1 MQQQL
6 ALGVKE
12 AAEAVGLSHWTIR
25 KFIREGKLRSVR
37 LGKRVLVEPS
47 ELQKLIV
54 QGRSN
59 GSQAFYDFRTLGEN
73 NEVATNE

>member
-1 MQQQL
+1 MEHRL

-37 LGKRVLVEPS
+37 LGKRVLVEPG
-47 ELQKLIV
+47 ELERLIEA
-54 QGRSN
+54 GRKAAA
-59 GSQAFYDFRTLGEN
+59 Q
-73 NEVATNE
+73 

>member
-1 MQQQL
+1 MEHRL

-37 LGKRVLVEPS
+37 LGKRVLVEPG
-47 ELQKLIV
+47 ELQRLIEA
-54 QGRSN
+54 GRIGGNRN
-59 GSQAFYDFRTLGEN
+59 GNNIQNLG
-73 NEVATNE
+73 A

>member
-1 MQQQL
+1 MEHRL

-47 ELQKLIV
+47 ELERLV
-54 QGRSN
+54 EQGR
-59 GSQAFYDFRTLGEN
+59 LGGGHRQ
-73 NEVATNE
+73 

>member
-1 MQQQL
+1 MEHRL

-37 LGKRVLVEPS
+37 LGKRVLVEPE
-47 ELQKLIV
+47 ELQRLIGA
-54 QGRSN
+54 GRIGGDRN
-59 GSQAFYDFRTLGEN
+59 GNNIQNLG
-73 NEVATNE
+73 A

>member
-1 MQQQL
+1 MEHRL

-37 LGKRVLVEPS
+37 LGKRVLVEPG
-47 ELQKLIV
+47 ELQALIEA
-54 QGRSN
+54 GRKAAA
-59 GSQAFYDFRTLGEN
+59 Q
-73 NEVATNE
+73 

>member
-1 MQQQL
+1 MEHRL

-37 LGKRVLVEPS
+37 LGKRVLVEPG
-47 ELQKLIV
+47 ELQALIEA
-54 QGRSN
+54 GRKAAI
-59 GSQAFYDFRTLGEN
+59 Q
-73 NEVATNE
+73 

>member
-1 MQQQL
+1 MSRGNGKMEHRL

-37 LGKRVLVEPS
+37 LGKRVLVEP
-47 ELQKLIV
+47 EALQALIEA
-54 QGRSN
+54 GRKA
-59 GSQAFYDFRTLGEN
+59 GAQ
-73 NEVATNE
+73 